1 MKIVLLKYLC
11 LPIVCFASG
20 YSYVFLDS
28 QTMLLNEVFIK
39 KTAPQEKRIVIHN
52 AKNNSTQVVIIAPP
66 TDPPEEKKEKEFANK
81 DKNMLPDVEFL
92 KFIIDK
98 SKEGI
103 PVLKF
108 DGFWAAF
115 S

>member
-1 MKIVLLKYLC
+1 
-11 LPIVCFASG
+11 
-20 YSYVFLDS
+20 
-28 QTMLLNEVFIK
+28 MLLNEDFVQ
-39 KTAPQEKRIVIHN
+39 KTDIQKKRIVIHN
-52 AKNNSTQVVIIAPP
+52 AKNNSTQVVII
-66 TDPPEEKKEKEFANK
+66 DPPKDTAKEKKEKDFANK

-108 DGFWAAF
+108 NGFWAVF

>member
-1 MKIVLLKYLC
+1 
-11 LPIVCFASG
+11 
-20 YSYVFLDS
+20 
-28 QTMLLNEVFIK
+28 MLLNEDFVK
-39 KTAPQEKRIVIHN
+39 RKGPQEKRVVIHN
-52 AKNNSTQVVIIAPP
+52 AKNNSTQVVII
-66 TDPPEEKKEKEFANK
+66 DPPKDASKEKKEKDFANK

>member
-1 MKIVLLKYLC
+1 MNVD
-11 LPIVCFASG
+11 
-20 YSYVFLDS
+20 YS
-28 QTMLLNEVFIK
+28 NR
-39 KTAPQEKRIVIHN
+39 TAPQEKHVVIHN
-52 AKNNSTQVVIIAPP
+52 AKNNSTQVVII
-66 TDPPEEKKEKEFANK
+66 DPPNDSSKEKKKEEYTNK
-81 DKNMLPDVEFL
+81 DKNMLPDVQFL

-108 DGFWAAF
+108 NGFWSLF

>member
-1 MKIVLLKYLC
+1 MKIFLLKYLC
-11 LPIVCFASG
+11 LPIVCFTSG
-20 YSYVFLDS
+20 YSYLF
-28 QTMLLNEVFIK
+28 LNEQSIALNEDFAK
-39 KTAPQEKRIVIHN
+39 RTTPQEKRVVIHN
-52 AKNNSTQVVIIAPP
+52 AKNNSTKVIII
-66 TDPPEEKKEKEFANK
+66 DPPKNANKEKKEKDFANK
-81 DKNMLPDVEFL
+81 NKNMLPDVEFL

-108 DGFWAAF
+108 DGFWAVF

>member
-1 MKIVLLKYLC
+1 
-11 LPIVCFASG
+11 
-20 YSYVFLDS
+20 
-28 QTMLLNEVFIK
+28 MLLNEDFAQ
-39 KTAPQEKRIVIHN
+39 KTDIQKKRIVIHN
-52 AKNNSTQVVIIAPP
+52 AKNNSTQVVII
-66 TDPPEEKKEKEFANK
+66 DPPKDTAKEKKEKDFANK

-108 DGFWAAF
+108 NGFWAVF

>member
-1 MKIVLLKYLC
+1 MLLKEDF
-11 LPIVCFASG
+11 V
-20 YSYVFLDS
+20 
-28 QTMLLNEVFIK
+28 K
-39 KTAPQEKRIVIHN
+39 KTSPQEKRIVIHN
-52 AKNNSTQVVIIAPP
+52 AKNNSTQVVII
-66 TDPPEEKKEKEFANK
+66 DPPKDSTKEKKEKEYANK

-92 KFIIDK
+92 KFILDK

>member
-1 MKIVLLKYLC
+1 MKIFLIKYLC

-20 YSYVFLDS
+20 YSYLFLNS
-28 QTMLLNEVFIK
+28 QSMLLNEAFAK
-39 KTAPQEKRIVIHN
+39 KTSPQEKRIVIHN
-52 AKNNSTQVVIIAPP
+52 AKNNSTKVVII
-66 TDPPEEKKEKEFANK
+66 DPPVDSAKEKKEKEFTNK

>member
-1 MKIVLLKYLC
+1 MN
-11 LPIVCFASG
+11 AD
-20 YSYVFLDS
+20 YS
-28 QTMLLNEVFIK
+28 N
-39 KTAPQEKRIVIHN
+39 KTAPQEKHVVIHN

-66 TDPPEEKKEKEFANK
+66 KDPSKEKKEKEFTNK
-81 DKNMLPDVEFL
+81 DKNMLPDVQFL

-108 DGFWAAF
+108 DGFWALF

>member
-1 MKIVLLKYLC
+1 
-11 LPIVCFASG
+11 
-20 YSYVFLDS
+20 
-28 QTMLLNEVFIK
+28 MLLNEGFIK
-39 KTAPQEKRIVIHN
+39 KTALQEKRIVIHN
-52 AKNNSTQVVIIAPP
+52 AKNNSTQVVII
-66 TDPPEEKKEKEFANK
+66 DPPADSTKEKKEKDFANK

-108 DGFWAAF
+108 DGFWASF

>member
-1 MKIVLLKYLC
+1 
-11 LPIVCFASG
+11 
-20 YSYVFLDS
+20 
-28 QTMLLNEVFIK
+28 MLLNEVFIK

-108 DGFWAAF
+108 DGFWAVF